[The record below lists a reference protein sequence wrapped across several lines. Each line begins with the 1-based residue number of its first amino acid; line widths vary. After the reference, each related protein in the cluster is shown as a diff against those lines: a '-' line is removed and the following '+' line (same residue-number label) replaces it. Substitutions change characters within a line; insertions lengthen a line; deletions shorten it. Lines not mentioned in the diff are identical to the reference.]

1 MLFVKTNKLKQG
13 MRLARP
19 IYNKDGVLLYERNS
33 KLTAQGI
40 QSIKAFNLIGLFI
53 LEPAEPVPPM
63 TQEDILFERFQTMTV
78 FSLREEL
85 LKIKDDKKKG
95 PKMQVIV
102 NNILRRYGQMDKKIN
117 FIQNLRSKDRK
128 SVV

>member
-1 MLFVKTNKLKQG
+1 MLFVRTNKLKKG

-33 KLTAQGI
+33 KLTLQGI
-40 QSIKAFNLIGLFI
+40 QSIKAFGLLGLFI

-78 FSLREEL
+78 FALREEL
-85 LKIKDDKKKG
+85 NRIKTDEKKS
-95 PKMQVIV
+95 PKLQ
-102 NNILRRYGQMDKKIN
+102 
-117 FIQNLRSKDRK
+117 
-128 SVV
+128 